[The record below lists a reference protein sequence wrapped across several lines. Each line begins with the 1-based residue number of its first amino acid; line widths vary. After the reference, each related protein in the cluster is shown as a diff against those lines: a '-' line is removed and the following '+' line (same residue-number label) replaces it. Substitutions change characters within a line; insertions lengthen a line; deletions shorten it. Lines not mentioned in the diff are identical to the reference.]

1 MSHVLAPGAPDE
13 PVVADARERG
23 AGSQPRRGDI
33 QGLRALAILLVVAYH
48 AGGAVTGGYVGVDVF
63 FVISGYVIT
72 RMLLAEAHHTGRVDL
87 GRFYLRRIRRI
98 LPALALMS
106 SLVVLAC
113 VVVGPAAGGERTAST
128 GASAAVLSANTYLML
143 QPVGDGYFDVGA
155 DVNALLHTW
164 SLSVEEQ
171 FYLLFPAALLG
182 AFLLGRRVR
191 RIGPGPSVLV
201 LMTAVAGVSFALC
214 WAASAGGESSAQ
226 GGGRAAQIGFYASP
240 ARAWEFAAGSLLA
253 LAAPRLV
260 GLPAK
265 ASSAMAAVGCVLVLG
280 SAVTFDNTTLFPGTA
295 ALLPVWGTMLLI
307 AAGESR
313 AGNRVSRSLAV
324 APAQFVGDGSYG
336 WYLWQ
341 LPLIVFATAL
351 VPRHPS
357 IAYIAAVVSLVVAW
371 LSYRLVE
378 NPIRHRRPALGRTAM
393 VGGACVAVPL
403 LAAGTAHVLQR
414 QVADSYAMP
423 PLPLH
428 LDVTQG
434 CNNPTPLDERA
445 PSECRWPAPGSEG
458 DTFLVGD
465 SNAGQF
471 TEPFITA
478 SNGSRRDAVVA
489 TYASCPFVDLMVDE
503 RGDERPGCREF
514 VAGTLRG
521 LVERRPSVVV
531 IASASSWYIEDG
543 DFRLTDPAT
552 GVSHGDAAGKASM
565 WRDGLRRVVEP
576 LTAAGVE
583 VVIVHPVPR
592 FEGFDLTRCATIWW
606 VLDASR
612 CGRSIARADAER
624 FRARSVAA
632 EAVVAAETGATTI
645 DPLPLLCTG
654 DECRTREGTTWL
666 WRDMGHVSVDAA
678 PVVTDPLRAAL
689 SPR

>member
-1 MSHVLAPGAPDE
+1 MSDVLAPGAPAE
-13 PVVADARERG
+13 PVVADATERNT
-23 AGSQPRRGDI
+23 GSLPRRGDI

-48 AGGAVTGGYVGVDVF
+48 AGAAAPGGFVGVDVF

-72 RMLLAEAHHTGRVDL
+72 RMLLAEAHQTGRVDL
-87 GRFYLRRIRRI
+87 GRFYLRRVRRI

-106 SLVVLAC
+106 SLVVIAC
-113 VVVGPAAGGERTAST
+113 VAVGPAAGGERTAST
-128 GASAAVLSANTYLML
+128 GASASVLSANTYLML

-171 FYLLFPAALLG
+171 FYLAFPAALLG
-182 AFLLGRRVR
+182 AFLLGRRIR
-191 RIGPGPSVLV
+191 SLGPGSSVLF
-201 LMTAVAGVSFALC
+201 LMASVTVVSFALC
-214 WAASAGGESSAQ
+214 WAASARGESSTQ

-240 ARAWEFAAGSLLA
+240 ARAWEFAAGSLLV

-260 GLPAK
+260 GLR
-265 ASSAMAAVGCVLVLG
+265 SSASTAMAVVGCGLVLW
-280 SAVTFDNTTLFPGTA
+280 SAATFDVTTTFPGTA
-295 ALLPVWGTMLLI
+295 ALLPVWGTMMLI

-324 APAQFVGDGSYG
+324 APAQFVGDVSYG
-336 WYLWQ
+336 WYLWH

-378 NPIRHRRPALGRTAM
+378 NPIRHRRPAPGRTAV
-393 VGGACVAVPL
+393 VGCACVVVPL
-403 LAAGTAHVLQR
+403 LAAGTAQVLQR
-414 QVADSYAMP
+414 QVADRTALP

-434 CNNPTPLDERA
+434 CSTATPLGQRGR
-445 PSECRWPAPGSEG
+445 SECRWPAPGSEG
-458 DTFLVGD
+458 DAVLVGD

-471 TEPFITA
+471 TEPFVAA
-478 SNGSRRDAVVA
+478 SNGSRRDAVVT
-489 TYASCPFVDLMVDE
+489 TYASCPFVDLTVDQ
-503 RGDERPGCREF
+503 RGSERPGCREF
-514 VAGTLRG
+514 VAGTLRD
-521 LVERRPSVVV
+521 LVERRPPVVV
-531 IASASSWYIEDG
+531 IASASSWYIENR
-543 DFRLTDPAT
+543 DFRFTDPVT
-552 GVSHGDAAGKASM
+552 GVSHRDAAAKASM

-576 LTAAGVE
+576 LTAVGVE

-606 VLDASR
+606 VLDAGR
-612 CGRSIARADAER
+612 CGRSIARVDAER
-624 FRARSVAA
+624 FRSRSVAA
-632 EAVVAAETGATTI
+632 EAAVAGETGATTI
-645 DPLPLLCTG
+645 DPLPLLCTA
-654 DECRTREGTTWL
+654 DRCRTREGSTWL
-666 WRDMGHVSVDAA
+666 WRDTAHVSVDAA
-678 PVVTDPLRAAL
+678 PVLTDPLRAAV